1 MNTGKLQDLV
11 GSDAWSNGQEPSTF
25 FTLDDGQHMSWVY
38 SHYVKAICKEDEL
51 VIEWPQA
58 SIYITGPKVGEL
70 HKDFAKGRATHI
82 KADGVDIL
90 SVKVI
95 LG

>member
-11 GSDAWSNGQEPSTF
+11 GSDAWSNVQEPSTF
-25 FTLDDGQHMSWVY
+25 FTLDDGQQMSWVY
-38 SHYVKAICKEDEL
+38 LHHVKAICKEDEL
-51 VIEWPQA
+51 VIEWPRA
-58 SIYITGPKVGEL
+58 SIHITGPKVGEL
-70 HKDFAKGRATHI
+70 HKDFSKGHATHI